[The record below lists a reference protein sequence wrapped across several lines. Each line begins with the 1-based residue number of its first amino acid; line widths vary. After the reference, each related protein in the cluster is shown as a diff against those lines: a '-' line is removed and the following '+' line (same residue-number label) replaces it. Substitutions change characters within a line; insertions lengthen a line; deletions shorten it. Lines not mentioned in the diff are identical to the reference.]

1 MMAGQQVQAT
11 PKPKFAEEVV
21 PIPEGVTVEVLD
33 PVTIKVKGPLGELVK
48 SFANAGIRISMS
60 EGGLLVRVHGR
71 GKRVDAM
78 MGTFKAIFRNMV
90 TGVTKGFT
98 YKLKVVQTHFPMSLK
113 VQGNRLVIEN
123 FIGERY
129 PRVVE
134 LVPGVKVTVKGEDV
148 IVTGI
153 DKEAVGLV
161 AGRIEQATKIK
172 AKDLRKFLDGIYV
185 YEKSVGIAQ

>member
-1 MMAGQQVQAT
+1 MSGQQAQAT
-11 PKPKFAEEVV
+11 TRPKFAEEVV
-21 PIPEGVTVEVLD
+21 PVPEGVTVEVVD

-48 SFANAGIRISMS
+48 SFRNAGVRISMA
-60 EGGLLVRVHGR
+60 EGGLLVRVYGR

-78 MGTFKAIFRNMV
+78 MGTFRATFRNMV

-98 YKLKVVQTHFPMSLK
+98 YRLKVVQTHFPMNLK
-113 VQGNRLVIEN
+113 VQGDRLVIEN

-134 LVPGVKVTVKGEDV
+134 LVPGVKVVVRGEEV

-153 DKEAVGLV
+153 DREAVGLV

-172 AKDLRKFLDGIYV
+172 RKDLRKFLDGIYV
-185 YEKSVGIAQ
+185 YQKTVGIEK

>member
-1 MMAGQQVQAT
+1 MSGQQAQAT
-11 PKPKFAEEVV
+11 TRPKFAEEVV
-21 PIPEGVTVEVLD
+21 PVPEGVTVEVVD

-48 SFANAGIRISMS
+48 SFRNAGVRISMA
-60 EGGLLVRVHGR
+60 EGGLLVRVYGR

-78 MGTFKAIFRNMV
+78 MGTFRATFRNMV

-98 YKLKVVQTHFPMSLK
+98 YRLKVVQTHFPMNLK
-113 VQGNRLVIEN
+113 VQGDRLVIEN
-123 FIGERY
+123 FTGERY

-134 LVPGVKVTVKGEDV
+134 LVPGVKVTVKGEEV

-172 AKDLRKFLDGIYV
+172 RKDLRKFLDGIYV
-185 YEKSVGIAQ
+185 YQKTVGIEK

>member
-1 MMAGQQVQAT
+1 MAGQQAQAT
-11 PKPKFAEEVV
+11 PKFAEEIVR
-21 PIPEGVTVEVLD
+21 IPEGVTVEVLD

-48 SFANAGIRISMS
+48 SFRNAGIRISMG
-60 EGGLLVRVHGR
+60 EGGLLVRVYGR

-78 MGTFKAIFRNMV
+78 MGTFKATFRNMV
-90 TGVTKGFT
+90 TGVTEGFT

-113 VQGNRLVIEN
+113 VQGDRLVIEN
-123 FIGERY
+123 FIGERV

-134 LVPGVKVTVKGEDV
+134 LVPGVKVTVKGEEV
-148 IVTGI
+148 VLTGI

-161 AGRIEQATKIK
+161 AGRIEQATKIR

-185 YEKSVGIAQ
+185 YQKGVGTAQ

>member
-1 MMAGQQVQAT
+1 MSGQQAQAT
-11 PKPKFAEEVV
+11 SKPKFEEELV
-21 PIPEGVTVEVLD
+21 PIPEGVKVEVVD

-48 SFANAGIRISMS
+48 SFRNAGVRISMA
-60 EGGLLVRVHGR
+60 EGGLLVRVYGR

-98 YKLKVVQTHFPMSLK
+98 YKLKVVQTHFPMNLK
-113 VQGNRLVIEN
+113 VQGDRLLIEN

-172 AKDLRKFLDGIYV
+172 KKDLRKFLDGIYV
-185 YEKSVGIAQ
+185 YQKTVGIEK

>member
-1 MMAGQQVQAT
+1 MSGQQAQAT
-11 PKPKFAEEVV
+11 TRPKFAEEVV
-21 PIPEGVTVEVLD
+21 PVPEGVTVEVVD

-48 SFANAGIRISMS
+48 SFRNAGIRVSMA
-60 EGGLLVRVHGR
+60 EGGLLVRVYGR

-78 MGTFKAIFRNMV
+78 MGTFRATFRNMV

-98 YKLKVVQTHFPMSLK
+98 YRLKVVQTHFPMNLK
-113 VQGNRLVIEN
+113 VQGDRLVIEN
-123 FIGERY
+123 FTGERY

-134 LVPGVKVTVKGEDV
+134 LVPGVKVVVRGEEV

-153 DKEAVGLV
+153 DREAVGLV

-172 AKDLRKFLDGIYV
+172 RKDLRKFLDGIYV
-185 YEKSVGIAQ
+185 YQKTVGIEK

>member
-1 MMAGQQVQAT
+1 MSGQQAQAT
-11 PKPKFAEEVV
+11 TKPKFAEEVV
-21 PIPEGVTVEVLD
+21 PIPDGVTVEVVD

-48 SFANAGIRISMS
+48 SFRNDGIRISMA
-60 EGGLLVRVHGR
+60 EGGLLIRVYGR

-78 MGTFKAIFRNMV
+78 MGTFKATFRNMV

-98 YKLKVVQTHFPMSLK
+98 YRLKVVQTHFPMSLK
-113 VQGNRLVIEN
+113 VQGDRLVIEN
-123 FIGERY
+123 FTGERY

-134 LVPGVKVTVKGEDV
+134 LVPGVKVVVKGEEV

-161 AGRIEQATKIK
+161 AGRIEQATRIK
-172 AKDLRKFLDGIYV
+172 RKDLRKFLDGIYV
-185 YEKSVGIAQ
+185 YQKTVGIEK

>member
-1 MMAGQQVQAT
+1 MSGQQAQAT
-11 PKPKFAEEVV
+11 TRPKFAEEVV
-21 PIPEGVTVEVLD
+21 PVPEGVTVEVVD

-48 SFANAGIRISMS
+48 SFRNAGVRISMA
-60 EGGLLVRVHGR
+60 EGGLLVRVYGR

-78 MGTFKAIFRNMV
+78 MGTFRATFRNMV

-98 YKLKVVQTHFPMSLK
+98 YRLKVVQTHFPMNLK
-113 VQGNRLVIEN
+113 VQGDRLVIEN

-161 AGRIEQATKIK
+161 AGRIEQATKIRR
-172 AKDLRKFLDGIYV
+172 KDLRKFLDGIYV
-185 YEKSVGIAQ
+185 YQKTVGIEK

>member
-1 MMAGQQVQAT
+1 MSGQQAQAT
-11 PKPKFAEEVV
+11 TRPKFAEEVV
-21 PIPEGVTVEVLD
+21 PVPEGVTVEVVD

-48 SFANAGIRISMS
+48 SFRNAGVRISMA
-60 EGGLLVRVHGR
+60 EGGLLVRVYGR

-78 MGTFKAIFRNMV
+78 MGTFRATFRNMV

-98 YKLKVVQTHFPMSLK
+98 YRLKVVQTHFPMNLK
-113 VQGNRLVIEN
+113 VQGDRLVIEN
-123 FIGERY
+123 FTGERY

-172 AKDLRKFLDGIYV
+172 RKDLRKFLDGIYV
-185 YEKSVGIAQ
+185 YQKTVGIEK

>member
-1 MMAGQQVQAT
+1 MSGQQAQAT
-11 PKPKFAEEVV
+11 SKPKFEEEVV
-21 PIPEGVTVEVLD
+21 PIPEGVKVEVVD

-48 SFANAGIRISMS
+48 SFRNAGVRISMA
-60 EGGLLVRVHGR
+60 EGGLLVRVYGR

-98 YKLKVVQTHFPMSLK
+98 YRLKVVQTHFPMNLK
-113 VQGNRLVIEN
+113 VQGDRLLIEN

-134 LVPGVKVTVKGEDV
+134 WVPGVKVVVRGEEV

-172 AKDLRKFLDGIYV
+172 KKDLRKFLDGIYV
-185 YEKSVGIAQ
+185 YQKTVGIEK

>member
-1 MMAGQQVQAT
+1 MSGQQAQAT
-11 PKPKFAEEVV
+11 TRPKFEEELV
-21 PIPEGVTVEVLD
+21 PVPEGVTVEVVD

-48 SFANAGIRISMS
+48 SFRNAGIRVSMA
-60 EGGLLVRVHGR
+60 EGGLLVRVYGR

-78 MGTFKAIFRNMV
+78 MGTFRATFRNMV

-98 YKLKVVQTHFPMSLK
+98 YRLKVVQTHFPMNLK
-113 VQGNRLVIEN
+113 VQGDRLVIEN
-123 FIGERY
+123 FTGERY

-134 LVPGVKVTVKGEDV
+134 LVPGVKVTVKGEEV

-172 AKDLRKFLDGIYV
+172 KKDLRKFLDGIYV
-185 YEKSVGIAQ
+185 YQKTVGIEK

>member
-1 MMAGQQVQAT
+1 MSGQQAQAT
-11 PKPKFAEEVV
+11 TRPKFAEEVV
-21 PIPEGVTVEVLD
+21 PVPEGVTVEVVD

-48 SFANAGIRISMS
+48 SFRNAGIRVSMA
-60 EGGLLVRVHGR
+60 EGGLLVRVYGR

-78 MGTFKAIFRNMV
+78 MGTFRATFRNMV

-98 YKLKVVQTHFPMSLK
+98 YRLKVVQTHFPMNLK
-113 VQGNRLVIEN
+113 VQGDRLVIEN
-123 FIGERY
+123 FTGERY

-134 LVPGVKVTVKGEDV
+134 LVPGVKVVVRGEEV

-172 AKDLRKFLDGIYV
+172 RKDLRKFLDGIYV
-185 YEKSVGIAQ
+185 YQKTVGIEK

>member
-1 MMAGQQVQAT
+1 MSGQQAQVT
-11 PKPKFAEEVV
+11 TRPKFEEELV
-21 PIPEGVTVEVLD
+21 PVPEGVTVEVVD

-48 SFANAGIRISMS
+48 SFRNAGIRVSMA
-60 EGGLLVRVHGR
+60 EGGLLVRVYGR

-78 MGTFKAIFRNMV
+78 MGTFRATFRNMV

-98 YKLKVVQTHFPMSLK
+98 YKLKVVQTHFPMNLK
-113 VQGNRLVIEN
+113 VQGDRLVIEN
-123 FIGERY
+123 FTGERY

-134 LVPGVKVTVKGEDV
+134 LVPGVKVTVRGEEV

-172 AKDLRKFLDGIYV
+172 KKDLRKFLDGIYV
-185 YEKSVGIAQ
+185 YQKTVGIEK

>member
-1 MMAGQQVQAT
+1 MSGQQAQAT
-11 PKPKFAEEVV
+11 TRPKFAEEVV
-21 PIPEGVTVEVLD
+21 PVPEGVTVEVVD

-48 SFANAGIRISMS
+48 SFRNAGIRVSMA
-60 EGGLLVRVHGR
+60 EGGLLVRVYGR

-78 MGTFKAIFRNMV
+78 MGTFRATFRNMV

-113 VQGNRLVIEN
+113 VQGDRLVIEN
-123 FIGERY
+123 FTGERY

-134 LVPGVKVTVKGEDV
+134 LVPGVKVVVRGEEV

-172 AKDLRKFLDGIYV
+172 RKDLRKFLDGIYV
-185 YEKSVGIAQ
+185 YQKTVGIEK

>member
-1 MMAGQQVQAT
+1 MSGQQAQAT
-11 PKPKFAEEVV
+11 SKPKFEEELV
-21 PIPEGVTVEVLD
+21 PIPEGVKVEVVD

-48 SFANAGIRISMS
+48 SFRNAGVRISMA
-60 EGGLLVRVHGR
+60 EGGLLVRVYGR

-98 YKLKVVQTHFPMSLK
+98 YKLKVVQTHFPMNLK
-113 VQGNRLVIEN
+113 VQGDRLLIEN

-161 AGRIEQATKIK
+161 AGRIEQATKIRR
-172 AKDLRKFLDGIYV
+172 KDLRKFLDGIYV
-185 YEKSVGIAQ
+185 YQKTVGIEK

>member
-1 MMAGQQVQAT
+1 MSGQQAQAT
-11 PKPKFAEEVV
+11 TRPKFAEEVV
-21 PIPEGVTVEVLD
+21 PVPEGVTVEVVD

-48 SFANAGIRISMS
+48 SFRNAGIRISMA
-60 EGGLLVRVHGR
+60 EGGLLVRVYGR

-78 MGTFKAIFRNMV
+78 MGTFRATFRNMV

-98 YKLKVVQTHFPMSLK
+98 YRLKVVQTHFPMNLK
-113 VQGNRLVIEN
+113 VQGDRLVIEN

-134 LVPGVKVTVKGEDV
+134 LVPGVKVVVRGEDV

-161 AGRIEQATKIK
+161 AGRIEQATKIRR
-172 AKDLRKFLDGIYV
+172 KDLRKFLDGIYV
-185 YEKSVGIAQ
+185 YQKTVGIEK

>member
-1 MMAGQQVQAT
+1 MSGQQAQAT
-11 PKPKFAEEVV
+11 TRPKFAEEVV
-21 PIPEGVTVEVLD
+21 PVPEGVTVEVVD

-48 SFANAGIRISMS
+48 SFRNAGIRVSMA
-60 EGGLLVRVHGR
+60 EGGLLVRVYGR

-78 MGTFKAIFRNMV
+78 MGTFRATFRNMV

-98 YKLKVVQTHFPMSLK
+98 YKLKVVQTHFPMNLK
-113 VQGNRLVIEN
+113 VQGDRLVIEN
-123 FIGERY
+123 FTGERY

-134 LVPGVKVTVKGEDV
+134 LVPGVKVTVKGEEV

-172 AKDLRKFLDGIYV
+172 RKDLRKFLDGIYV
-185 YEKSVGIAQ
+185 YQKTVGIEK

>member
-1 MMAGQQVQAT
+1 MSGQQAQAT
-11 PKPKFAEEVV
+11 TRPKFAEEVV
-21 PIPEGVTVEVLD
+21 PVPEGVTVEVVD

-48 SFANAGIRISMS
+48 SFRNAGIRVSMA
-60 EGGLLVRVHGR
+60 EGGLLVRVYGR

-78 MGTFKAIFRNMV
+78 MGTFRATFRNMV

-98 YKLKVVQTHFPMSLK
+98 YRLKVVQTHFPMNLK
-113 VQGNRLVIEN
+113 VQGDRLVIEN
-123 FIGERY
+123 FTGERY

-134 LVPGVKVTVKGEDV
+134 LVPGVKVTVRGEEV

-161 AGRIEQATKIK
+161 AGRIEQATRIRR
-172 AKDLRKFLDGIYV
+172 KDLRKFLDGIYV
-185 YEKSVGIAQ
+185 YQKTVGIEK